1 MEDYLEQ
8 HNVSA
13 ILKGLVMQ
21 LCVQKPQYPIEYM
34 IRYLQDNY
42 LKKEISGRMGMMKLS
57 KREEYDDRVSLRD
70 SMEDRIV
77 IEPDSLKR
85 KRRGAICC
93 EPPKAEDS
101 IRSFIPKDQYTQLHL
116 ENALKKN
123 IMFSHL
129 EDDQR
134 CEVFGAMF
142 EVRFK
147 AGDTI
152 IRQGDDGD
160 NFYVVDEGECD
171 VYVSKQ
177 GSPPTIVTS
186 SSPGG
191 SFGELALINGS
202 PRAATVKARTDARLW
217 AIGRLTY
224 RNILMETTMRKRK
237 MYETFLENV
246 PILTYMTKYERITI
260 ADALEPVFFNDGEV
274 VVRQG
279 DPGDKFYIIVE
290 GEVKV
295 LQRQADATQ
304 AEVARLHPSNYFGE
318 IALLTNRPRA
328 ATVVA
333 VGPAKCAQLDR
344 DAFSRLLGPCENIL
358 RRNMEMYNR
367 IMSTNI

>member
-1 MEDYLEQ
+1 V
-8 HNVSA
+8 H
-13 ILKGLVMQ
+13 
-21 LCVQKPQYPIEYM
+21 KPPRPVEYM
-34 IRYLQDNY
+34 VQYLQDNY
-42 LKKEISGRMGMMKLS
+42 IKKEGK
-57 KREEYDDRVSLRD
+57 KDANEYEEDVDMVDER
-70 SMEDRIV
+70 V

-93 EPPKAEDS
+93 EPPRAERDA
-101 IRSFIPKDQYTQLHL
+101 RSFIPKDKGTQLHL

-134 CEVFGAMF
+134 REVFGAMF

-147 AGDTI
+147 VGDTI

-177 GSPPTIVTS
+177 GSPPNLVTS
-186 SSPGG
+186 YSSAG

-202 PRAATVKARTDARLW
+202 PRAATVKARTDVRLW
-217 AIGRLTY
+217 AIGRATY
-224 RNILMETTMRKRK
+224 RSILMETTMRKRK
-237 MYETFLENV
+237 MYEGFLENV
-246 PILTYMTKYERITI
+246 PILTYMTKYERVTV
-260 ADALEPVFFNDGEV
+260 ADALEPAFFNDGEV
-274 VVRQG
+274 IVKQG
-279 DPGDKFYIIVE
+279 DPGDKFYMVVE

-295 LQRQADATQ
+295 LQTQ
-304 AEVARLHPSNYFGE
+304 GGDTSVEVARLHPSNYFGE

-333 VGPAKCAQLDR
+333 VGPTKCAQLDR
-344 DAFSRLLGPCENIL
+344 DAFNRLLGPCENIL

-367 IMSTNI
+367 IMSNGI